1 MVALAHRLDRL
12 SLDHLDAPL
21 RREGTGEAGTVLYSG
36 IARVEGVQRYDD
48 IGEPP
53 EYIGPDAIDAFVAA
67 APGLPVLLG
76 ESARGQVLHPGQ
88 ATGEIVTI
96 RPDNWTE
103 WQVGTVLSAE
113 RITLPDGRAAAKVR
127 LAIQDADGI
136 AAIDSGVAA
145 ALSADYRLRPSDLRV
160 GPGDYAGQS
169 YDAEQ
174 IGGIFNNICLV
185 DSPRGGDACVVR
197 RDATSGGS
205 VAAPDLNAIRDMLTP
220 EILKDPAV
228 RAFVMGLLGIDP
240 AEEAT
245 EPPADP
251 MKDPAVASAM
261 DALRADATAQKAR
274 ADKAEGELAQVRQD
288 AASAALST
296 EARRLDAALTRAR
309 IERPASFDP
318 AKPTT
323 EGNRAAMDALIDSA
337 AAHDPYRPTVA
348 RQDASSTLRD
358 EY

>member
-1 MVALAHRLDRL
+1 
-12 SLDHLDAPL
+12 
-21 RREGTGEAGTVLYSG
+21 
-36 IARVEGVQRYDD
+36 
-48 IGEPP
+48 
-53 EYIGPDAIDAFVAA
+53 
-67 APGLPVLLG
+67 
-76 ESARGQVLHPGQ
+76 
-88 ATGEIVTI
+88 
-96 RPDNWTE
+96 
-103 WQVGTVLSAE
+103 
-113 RITLPDGRAAAKVR
+113 
-127 LAIQDADGI
+127 
-136 AAIDSGVAA
+136 
-145 ALSADYRLRPSDLRV
+145 
-160 GPGDYAGQS
+160 
-169 YDAEQ
+169 
-174 IGGIFNNICLV
+174 
-185 DSPRGGDACVVR
+185 
-197 RDATSGGS
+197 
-205 VAAPDLNAIRDMLTP
+205 
-220 EILKDPAV
+220 
-228 RAFVMGLLGIDP
+228 
-240 AEEAT
+240 
-245 EPPADP
+245 